1 MKQNQHFFFQKSSL
15 NSFEVNFTVQSYASL
30 TYEDSAY
37 LQISYHC
44 VYYLKY
50 SELKSFFGHR
60 VGAPKPVYRLLN
72 PSGYVWDWTAVE
84 TVWLL
89 SSIFRCSVLHMQCRI
104 QETCETSIPVW
115 APKKWAQ
122 KAQAAL
128 YPKVSLYIKQII
140 NSFLLCEI
148 YRKQLDIRYSMAK
161 KNQGNFMRKHATDS

>member
-72 PSGYVWDWTAVE
+72 PSGYVYGIGQQSKQFDCCPLFFAVLCY
-84 TVWLL
+84 T
-89 SSIFRCSVLHMQCRI
+89 CSAVSRKLVK
-104 QETCETSIPVW
+104 PVYRFGRQKNE
-115 APKKWAQ
+115 PKKLRQHSTQ
-122 KAQAAL
+122 KFPFISNRL
-128 YPKVSLYIKQII
+128 
-140 NSFLLCEI
+140 
-148 YRKQLDIRYSMAK
+148 
-161 KNQGNFMRKHATDS
+161 